1 MYKITNLLNNK
12 IYIGQTINPSKRWS
26 GHKNQAKSDRPKQ
39 IISVAMKKYGIE
51 NFIFE
56 IIAICTS
63 YEDANSTEAILI
75 SQYNCIASNGYNLS
89 LGGETAP
96 KSEEFKQKMRD
107 WHASLSEEEKEKRR
121 MNYHNSIILQ
131 IADKGHPAKNRI
143 VTQEEKEL
151 HRKARLEKPLE
162 YTEEL
167 RHKMS
172 ESHIGHIDSD
182 DTKNK
187 KSESA
192 KIAWNKR
199 LSYDDIKCAASGCDV
214 CGKHKYM
221 IVQGIRYCSKHGFR
235 MLRYGRLNTIR

>member
-1 MYKITNLLNNK
+1 MHYLYRIINQLNNK
-12 IYIGQTINPSKRWS
+12 VYIGQTNNPDYRWYQHRS
-26 GHKNQAKSDRPKQ
+26 YAGNKNKHKQYIHYTMA
-39 IISVAMKKYGIE
+39 KYGSE
-51 NFIFE
+51 NFLFE
-56 IIAICTS
+56 VIAICLTQ
-63 YEDANSTEAILI
+63 EDTNDTESVLI
-75 SQYNCIASNGYNLS
+75 KQYNSRDKNFGYNLMI
-89 LGGETAP
+89 GGSYGGH
-96 KSEEFKQKMRD
+96 SED
-107 WHASLSEEEKEKRR
+107 TKEKLRQATI
-121 MNYHNSIILQ
+121 NQ
-131 IADKGHPAKNRI
+131 IKTKGHPAKNRI

-192 KIAWNKR
+192 KVAWSKR
-199 LSYDDIKCAASGCDV
+199 LSYDDIKCEAPGCDV